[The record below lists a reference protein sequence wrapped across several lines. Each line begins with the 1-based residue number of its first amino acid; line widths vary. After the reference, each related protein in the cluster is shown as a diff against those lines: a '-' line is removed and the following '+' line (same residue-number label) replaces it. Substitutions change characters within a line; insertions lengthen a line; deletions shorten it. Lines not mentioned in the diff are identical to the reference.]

1 MPYVHNKC
9 TTYCSVLFN
18 VSVDPVRSLYVRLHN
33 IKLIR
38 RWGYI
43 TLIPVLS
50 TSCVAL
56 ILCVA
61 LVFER
66 CEASFVV
73 GVVLEILE
81 T

>member
-1 MPYVHNKC
+1 MHIILF
-9 TTYCSVLFN
+9 CSVN
-18 VSVDPVRSLYVRLHN
+18 VSVDSVRFLYVRLHN

-38 RWGYI
+38 RWEYI

-50 TSCVAL
+50 MSCVAL
-56 ILCVA
+56 VLCVA

-66 CEASFVV
+66 CEASLVV